1 MLSDKKVSRIPF
13 NCWYSSSSWTA
24 SLEGKPWRSVG
35 LLEIFLTETVQPVR
49 KELTGSWPVGDNIV
63 QKQSALSTRLTVRY
77 RWKAGELL
85 TVHPTFSY
93 SLWRRFKR
101 GMHSQVFCSLCV
113 CLFTLPFCLW
123 KVTLYQCSICG
134 EYCITQ
140 LCNMHVNVFFAYQK
154 QSLCDLFI

>member
-93 SLWRRFKR
+93 SLWRRFKQGDAFTSLLFSVR
-101 GMHSQVFCSLCV
+101 LSFHSSI
-113 CLFTLPFCLW
+113 LFMEGYSVSMLNLWWILYYTTLQYAC
-123 KVTLYQCSICG
+123 
-134 EYCITQ
+134 
-140 LCNMHVNVFFAYQK
+140 
-154 QSLCDLFI
+154 